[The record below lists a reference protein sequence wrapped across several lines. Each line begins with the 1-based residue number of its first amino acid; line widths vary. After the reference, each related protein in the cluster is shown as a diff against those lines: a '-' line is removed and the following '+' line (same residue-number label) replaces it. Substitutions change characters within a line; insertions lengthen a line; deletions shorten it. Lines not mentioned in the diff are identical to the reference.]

1 MGIDAS
7 QAPVDDDAERRPHID
22 LPLEELPAEPST
34 RRQMRLPSAAERI
47 EAHRQARVAADKAYA
62 ELIGGEISAG
72 HAFDK
77 HVIERGEFPV
87 SPRENSSRA

>member
-7 QAPVDDDAERRPHID
+7 RVPIDDDARRRPHAD
-22 LPLEELPAEPST
+22 LPSEQESVEPST
-34 RRQMRLPSAAERI
+34 RGLMRLPSAAERI

-62 ELIGGEISAG
+62 ELIGDQISAG

-77 HVIERGEFPV
+77 HVIERGEFP
-87 SPRENSSRA
+87 A

>member
-7 QAPVDDDAERRPHID
+7 LAPVDDDAGQPHAD
-22 LPLEELPAEPST
+22 LPSEQESVELST
-34 RRQMRLPSAAERI
+34 RRQMRLPSATERI

-77 HVIERGEFPV
+77 HVIERGEFPGV
-87 SPRENSSRA
+87 TTREQFAA